1 LGQLFLG
8 SADYAYS
15 SDGNLVV
22 AGTETYNPQLFD
34 KNVLIAKLEAPPGT
48 IVSGCNDPPPVGIS

>member
-1 LGQLFLG
+1 MIET
-8 SADYAYS
+8 